1 MTFASDPRI
10 ALFIASIMGFL
21 MVSEIPLPSLKLKS
35 RGWKGNEVIFLLIGL
50 GIVLVVLYGILAIPL
65 LLLLYLLSPIWGK
78 LFPKPI

>member
-10 ALFIASIMGFL
+10 ALFIALIMGFL
-21 MVSEIPLPSLKLKS
+21 MVSEIPLPSLKFKNK
-35 RGWKGNEVIFLLIGL
+35 GWKGNEVIFLLIGL
-50 GIVLVVLYGILAIPL
+50 GIMLAVLYGILAVPL